1 MGIRLYNDL
10 TRRIEEFHPLYP
22 GEVRMYNCGP
32 TVYNYFHIGN
42 LRAFM
47 VFDVLRRYLRYRGFK
62 VTYVQNFT
70 DIDDKI
76 INRARE
82 LGISAAEVAQRY
94 IDAYRE
100 DAAALGVEPA
110 DIHPRAT
117 EHIADIIALI
127 DKLIAKGHAYVV
139 DGDVYFDV
147 ATWPRYGE
155 LSGQTVEGLA
165 AGARIDVDDR
175 KRNPGDFALWKAQKP
190 GEPAWDSPW
199 GPGRPGWHIECSAMA
214 MRYLGETI
222 DIHSGGADLLFPH
235 HENEKAQSEA
245 ATGVPFARYWL
256 HNAFLNIEGEKMSKS
271 LGNIVVP
278 HELLKTYRPE
288 VVRFFMLSAHYRSP
302 LDFRGEHLAAAKA
315 AVERLYNGIED
326 LRHTLGVA
334 PRRELTP
341 AEREQIASL
350 GEFRARFIA
359 AMDNDLNT
367 ADALAVLFELVRDA
381 NTRVTAATAAAV
393 AEAYLDLFRE
403 LNQTL
408 GVLSGALAEE
418 ALDAEI
424 EALIARRQEARRAKN
439 WAEADRIRDEL
450 AARGIVLEDT
460 PHGVR
465 WKRREPARKPAG
477 DEP

>member
-10 TRRIEEFHPLYP
+10 TRRIEEFQPLHP

-82 LGISAAEVAQRY
+82 LGISTAEVAQRY
-94 IDAYRE
+94 IDAYRA
-100 DAAALGVEPA
+100 DAGALGVEPA
-110 DIHPRAT
+110 DVHPRAT

-127 DKLIAKGHAYVV
+127 EKLIAKGHAYVV

-147 ATWPRYGE
+147 SSWPRYGE

-165 AGARIDVDDR
+165 AGARIEVDDR
-175 KRNPGDFALWKAQKP
+175 KRNAGDFALWKAQKP

-288 VVRFFMLSAHYRSP
+288 AVRFFMLSAHYRTP

-326 LRHTLGVA
+326 LRHTLGIA

-341 AEREQIASL
+341 AEREQMASL
-350 GEFRARFIA
+350 EDFRARFIA

-381 NTRVTAATAAAV
+381 NTRVTATTAAAV

-403 LNQTL
+403 LDQTL
-408 GVLSGALAEE
+408 GILSGALAEE
-418 ALDAEI
+418 TLDAEI
-424 EALIARRQEARRAKN
+424 EALIVRRQEARRAKN

-450 AARGIVLEDT
+450 AARGIMLEDT

-477 DEP
+477 DEA

>member
-10 TRRIEEFHPLYP
+10 TRRIEEFQPLHP

-82 LGISAAEVAQRY
+82 LDISTAEVAQRY
-94 IDAYRE
+94 IDAYRA
-100 DAAALGVEPA
+100 DAGALGVEPA
-110 DIHPRAT
+110 DVHPRAT

-127 DKLIAKGHAYVV
+127 EKLIAKGHAYVV

-147 ATWPRYGE
+147 SSWPRYGE

-165 AGARIDVDDR
+165 AGARIEVDDR
-175 KRNPGDFALWKAQKP
+175 KRNAGDFALWKAQKP

-288 VVRFFMLSAHYRSP
+288 AVRFFMLSAHYRTP

-315 AVERLYNGIED
+315 AIERLYNGIED
-326 LRHTLGVA
+326 LRHTLGIA

-341 AEREQIASL
+341 AEREQMASL
-350 GEFRARFIA
+350 EDFRARFIA

-381 NTRVTAATAAAV
+381 NTRVTATTAAAV

-403 LNQTL
+403 LDQTL
-408 GVLSGALAEE
+408 GILSGALAEE
-418 ALDAEI
+418 TLDAEI
-424 EALIARRQEARRAKN
+424 EALIVRRQEARRAKN

-450 AARGIVLEDT
+450 AARGIMLEDT

-477 DEP
+477 DEA

>member
-10 TRRIEEFHPLYP
+10 TRRIEEFQPLHP

-82 LGISAAEVAQRY
+82 LGISVAEVAQRY
-94 IDAYRE
+94 IDAYRA
-100 DAAALGVEPA
+100 DAGALGVEPA
-110 DIHPRAT
+110 DVHPRAT

-127 DKLIAKGHAYVV
+127 EKLIAKGHAYVV

-147 ATWPRYGE
+147 SSWPRYGE

-165 AGARIDVDDR
+165 AGARIEVDDR
-175 KRNPGDFALWKAQKP
+175 KRNAGDFALWKAQKP

-271 LGNIVVP
+271 LGNVVVP

-288 VVRFFMLSAHYRSP
+288 VVRFFMLSAHYRTP
-302 LDFRGEHLAAAKA
+302 LDFRGEYLAAAKA

-326 LRHTLGVA
+326 LRHTLGIA
-334 PRRELTP
+334 PRRALTP

-350 GEFRARFIA
+350 EDFRARFIA

-381 NTRVTAATAAAV
+381 NTRVTAATAAAA

-403 LNQTL
+403 LDQTL
-408 GVLSGALAEE
+408 GILSGALAEE
-418 ALDAEI
+418 TLDAEI
-424 EALIARRQEARRAKN
+424 EALIVRRQEARRAKN
-439 WAEADRIRDEL
+439 WAEADRIRDDL
-450 AARGIVLEDT
+450 AARGIMLEDT

-477 DEP
+477 DEA

>member
-10 TRRIEEFHPLYP
+10 TRRVEEFQPLRP

-32 TVYNYFHIGN
+32 TVYNYFHVGN

-47 VFDVLRRYLRYRGFK
+47 VFDVLRRYLRYRGFR

-82 LGISAAEVAQRY
+82 LGISPAEVAQRY
-94 IDAYRE
+94 IDAYRA
-100 DAAALGVEPA
+100 DASALGVEPA

-147 ATWPRYGE
+147 SSWPRYGE

-165 AGARIDVDDR
+165 AGARIEVDDR

-190 GEPAWDSPW
+190 GEPAWTSPW

-278 HELLKTYRPE
+278 HELLKIYRPE
-288 VVRFFMLSAHYRSP
+288 VVRFFMLSAHYRTP
-302 LDFRGEHLAAAKA
+302 LDFRSEHLGAAKA

-326 LRHTLGVA
+326 LRHALGVA

-341 AEREQIASL
+341 AEREQVASL
-350 GEFRARFIA
+350 EQYRERFIA

-381 NTRVTAATAAAV
+381 NTRVTAETAAAV

-403 LNQTL
+403 LDQTL
-408 GVLSGALAEE
+408 GILSGALAEE
-418 ALDAEI
+418 TLDPEI
-424 EALIARRQEARRAKN
+424 EALIARRQEARTAKN
-439 WAEADRIRDEL
+439 WAEADRIRAEL

-465 WKRREPARKPAG
+465 WKRREPGHQSVGGEA
-477 DEP
+477 